1 MLPRYREE
9 FVNMSVPNNVG
20 GLTEDEVEVA
30 QMYCVLVLRRL
41 TTEEDAIRGL
51 EIDENRVPLGKYQKE
66 ISEQDI
72 VNLL

>member
-1 MLPRYREE
+1 M
-9 FVNMSVPNNVG
+9 
-20 GLTEDEVEVA
+20 TEDEVEVA

-51 EIDENRVPLGKYQKE
+51 EIEENRVPLGKYQKE
-66 ISEQDI
+66 ISERDI